1 MMTERLKYVG
11 KQLGLV
17 FLLLFLLGLV
27 FLAGL
32 MLGYSV
38 LGNSSNPWDVL
49 SFKTWD
55 EVLKTLTGN

>member
-17 FLLLFLLGLV
+17 FFLLFLLGLV
-27 FLAGL
+27 FAAGL

-38 LGNSSNPWDVL
+38 LGNGSNPWDVL

>member
-17 FLLLFLLGLV
+17 FFLLFLLGIV
-27 FLAGL
+27 FAAGL

-38 LGNSSNPWDVL
+38 LGNGSNPWDVL
-49 SFKTWD
+49 SVKTWD